1 MKVISSKAHGVMDYI
16 YGIVLIA
23 APWLF
28 QFARGGPETW
38 VPVAIGIAT
47 IIMALMTDYETG
59 IAKVIPMNT
68 HLWIDGVLGVFL
80 LLSPWIFGFW
90 GFVMWPHI
98 IVGII
103 VAGTALMTETRPSGV
118 RVT

>member
-16 YGIVLIA
+16 IGIALVA

-28 QFARGGPETW
+28 QFARGGAETW
-38 VPVAIGIAT
+38 VPVILGIVV
-47 IIMALMTDYETG
+47 IVMALFTDYELGVFKIT
-59 IAKVIPMNT
+59 PMST

-90 GFVMWPHI
+90 GFVLWPHV
-98 IVGII
+98 IVGILM
-103 VAGTALMTETRPSGV
+103 AGVSLMTETTTV
-118 RVT
+118 HIRVT